1 MKQSNINFTSL
12 ILLLML
18 AAIVPIILTIDYPD
32 KAILIL
38 SDDDFD
44 NYDFS
49 GTGTAEDPFLIEDLK
64 ITKEPKNE
72 YMCAIRISNTSKH
85 FVIQNCRLEEY
96 HGGIDLDQ
104 NANGTAKI
112 INNYIHS
119 MTWYKGIDVS
129 KSNLIT
135 IVNNTLID
143 TDFAIAVSYS
153 DNAVIHNNTIYR
165 NQVGVLIRDS
175 HFVDV
180 SNNNCS
186 ENRWGII
193 TRQSNFT
200 KIIGNHFFKNS
211 HWWEVDPY
219 NVGTGIEIHDG
230 YHFEILNNT
239 ISENNRCGIDATNLH
254 LSTISFNNISYNHIA
269 INYGYGIRFVDSND
283 NNITYNLIEENREYG
298 IYLEHSRDNIIHH
311 NAFIQNGNQVTA
323 NAFSLDNSNNTWFD
337 ITTLEG
343 NFWMEW
349 NTSIPYA
356 IQGETTEDPYPL
368 EVNPVELELYFIVFE
383 RQDDRN

>member
-64 ITKEPKNE
+64 ITKEPKGE
-72 YMCAIRISNTSKH
+72 YMFAIKIFNTSKY
-85 FVIQNCRLEEY
+85 FVIQNCRIEEY

-112 INNYIHS
+112 INNYI
-119 MTWYKGIDVS
+119 YKCDSFGGLDVDD
-129 KSNLIT
+129 SNHVT
-135 IVNNTLID
+135 IANNTIIQS
-143 TDFAIAVSYS
+143 DFALSLSRS
-153 DNAVIHNNTIYR
+153 DNSTIWNNTIYR
-165 NQVGVLIRDS
+165 NHVGIDIRNS
-175 HFVDV
+175 NFVEI
-180 SNNNCS
+180 SKNNCS
-186 ENRWGII
+186 ENKWGLVN
-193 TRQSNFT
+193 RDSNYT
-200 KIIGNHFFKNS
+200 NIAENHFFKS
-211 HWWEVDPY
+211 SYWWEVDPL
-219 NVGTGIEIHDG
+219 NVGTGIEIRDG
-230 YHFEILNNT
+230 YHLMILNNT
-239 ISENNRCGIDATNLH
+239 ISENNRYGIDAINLH
-254 LSTISFNNISYNHIA
+254 LSIISFNNISYNYIA
-269 INYGYGIRFVDSND
+269 VNHGYGIKFVDSND

-343 NFWMEW
+343 NFWMGW

-368 EVNPVELELYFIVFE
+368 EVNPVELELYFIVNE
-383 RQDDRN
+383 K